1 MNKFQD
7 VTSGQ
12 DGDVGRHAV
21 PPRTTKRRT
30 TTSLKTEKQPELPEN
45 RTVWK
50 LTTNELKKKHSSRP
64 IGRAQMGST
73 GERTFSKAAAEGPSN
88 PTFAYR

>member
-50 LTTNELKKKHSSRP
+50 SDNQRVKEKTFIQTYRKGTDGQHWGENFQQGSS
-64 IGRAQMGST
+64 
-73 GERTFSKAAAEGPSN
+73 
-88 PTFAYR
+88 